1 MMIAAARRPDDGSAC
16 AILWPTVLYVLYG
29 KDSFSLR
36 ERLVELRASLDAD
49 GMLSSSTTVLDG
61 RKTSPAEVMA
71 ACDTVPFMSAN
82 RLVIV
87 EGLLSRLTGGK
98 RGGEA
103 EAWLPLA
110 EHVAE
115 MPPTTHLVLTDGEVA
130 PGNPLL
136 ADLKGKG
143 EVREFKPLGQRA
155 VAPWIERRAQAI
167 GLKLTR
173 EAARLLAEFVGEDL
187 WTLAGELDKLSVYAN
202 GETVSEDDVR
212 ALVAAVRET
221 SIFPLVDAIVEGRP
235 AAALRLLRQMLRQD
249 AGPQYVLAMVQR
261 QLRHLAVARD
271 MLDAGEGGRA
281 IGGALRLPDFALDRL
296 LDQAPRYSAA
306 RLRQAF
312 RRLLEADMQI
322 KRGVYGGELA
332 LELLVQ
338 DLAEARRAA

>member
-1 MMIAAARRPDDGSAC
+1 M
-16 AILWPTVLYVLYG
+16 LYVLYG

-36 ERLVELRASLDAD
+36 ERLDELRASLDSD
-49 GMLSSSTTVLDG
+49 GGLSSSTTVLDG
-61 RKTSPAEVMA
+61 RKTSPAEVMS

-87 EGLLSRLTGGK
+87 EGLLSRLPAGRQGMTGGK

-110 EHVAE
+110 EHVPE
-115 MPPTTHLVLTDGEVA
+115 MPPTTHLVLSDGEVA

-136 ADLKGKG
+136 AALKGKG

-155 VAPWIERRAQAI
+155 VAPWIERRANAI
-167 GLKLTR
+167 GVKLTR
-173 EAARLLAEFVGEDL
+173 GAVNLLAEYVGPDL

-235 AAALRLLRQMLRQD
+235 AAAVRLLRQMLRQD

-271 MLDAGEGGRA
+271 MLDAGAGGRA
-281 IGGALRLPDFALDRL
+281 VGSALRLPDFALDRL

-306 RLRQAF
+306 RLRYAF
-312 RRLLEADMQI
+312 RRLLEADLQI
-322 KRGVYGGELA
+322 KRGIYGGELA

-338 DLAEARRAA
+338 DLAEAQPSGRAA